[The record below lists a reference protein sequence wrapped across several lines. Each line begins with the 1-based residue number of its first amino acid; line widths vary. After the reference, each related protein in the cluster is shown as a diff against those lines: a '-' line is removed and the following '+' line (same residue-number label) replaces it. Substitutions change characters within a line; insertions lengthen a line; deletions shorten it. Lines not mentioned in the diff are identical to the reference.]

1 MRIVCLSDT
10 HNHHDRVLVPDG
22 DLVVHC
28 GDSTRRGTE
37 KEIRRFAKWF
47 AALPHR
53 HKIVISGNH
62 DFDFE
67 HDPAGR
73 TWITGATYLQDE
85 GVEIPGGDGGAG
97 IGIGGLKVWGSPW
110 QPRFFDMAFNMDR
123 GDLIRAIWDRIPADT
138 DVLLTH
144 GPPMGILDRTY
155 RGEQVGCEEL
165 AAAVARVRP
174 KLHVFGHIHESAGEL
189 VKDGVRYVNAA
200 ICDLRY
206 QPVLPPI
213 VVDL

>member
-67 HDPAGR
+67 RNPAGR

-85 GVEIPGGDGGAG
+85 GVEI
-97 IGIGGLKVWGSPW
+97 
-110 QPRFFDMAFNMDR
+110 
-123 GDLIRAIWDRIPADT
+123 
-138 DVLLTH
+138 LLTH

-155 RGEQVGCEEL
+155 RGEHVGCEEL
-165 AAAVARVRP
+165 TAAVARVRP
-174 KLHVFGHIHESAGEL
+174 KLHVFGHIHECAGEL
-189 VKDGVRYVNAA
+189 VQDGVRYVNAA